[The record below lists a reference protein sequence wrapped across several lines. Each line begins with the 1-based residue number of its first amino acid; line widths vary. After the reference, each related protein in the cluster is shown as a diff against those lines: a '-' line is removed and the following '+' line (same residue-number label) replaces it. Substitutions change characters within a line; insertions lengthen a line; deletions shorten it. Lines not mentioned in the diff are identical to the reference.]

1 MDIKFFTD
9 MCIPIVLA
17 ACLIV
22 GYVLK
27 YWIKDLT
34 NKWIPTILTILGA
47 ILACVA
53 KMEIS
58 LSIIVAG
65 AFTGLAST
73 GMHQLFKNII
83 EIPKETK
90 RSNEEKP

>member
-1 MDIKFFTD
+1 MDINFFTD
-9 MCIPIVLA
+9 MYIPIVLA

-27 YWIKDLT
+27 NWIKDLT
-34 NKWIPTILTILGA
+34 NKWIPTILTVLGA
-47 ILACVA
+47 ILACIA
-53 KMEIS
+53 KREIS
-58 LSIIVAG
+58 LLIIVSG

-90 RSNEEKP
+90 RNDEEKP